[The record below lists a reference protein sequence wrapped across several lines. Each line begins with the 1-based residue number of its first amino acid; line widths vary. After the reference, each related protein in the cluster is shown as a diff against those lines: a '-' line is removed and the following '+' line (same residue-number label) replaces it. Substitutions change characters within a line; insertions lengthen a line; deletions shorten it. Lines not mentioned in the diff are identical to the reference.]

1 METSPI
7 LAGLRHS
14 IPVPP
19 LAMSNDLTD
28 RSTDAAA
35 GDILE
40 SLLESLLRDFEYWFT
55 RGYDLIEQSSDEILT
70 LDERQDLSGRLE
82 EGLQAVK
89 AARAL
94 TRAAGQ
100 PVAVSMKAM
109 APWHGLVT
117 EVWGLSARL
126 GRSQA

>member
-1 METSPI
+1 M
-7 LAGLRHS
+7 AGLRHP
-14 IPVPP
+14 IAGPP
-19 LAMSNDLTD
+19 LAMSKDLTD
-28 RSTDAAA
+28 PSADAEA
-35 GDILE
+35 GEILE
-40 SLLESLLRDFEYWFT
+40 SLLESLLTDFEYWFS
-55 RGYDLIEQSSDEILT
+55 RGYELIEQSSDEILSFE
-70 LDERQDLSGRLE
+70 ERQDLSGRLE

-126 GRSQA
+126 NRLQS

>member
-1 METSPI
+1 M
-7 LAGLRHS
+7 AGLRHP
-14 IPVPP
+14 IAGPP
-19 LAMSNDLTD
+19 LAMSKDLTD
-28 RSTDAAA
+28 PSADAEA
-35 GDILE
+35 GEILE
-40 SLLESLLRDFEYWFT
+40 SLLESLLTDFEYWFT
-55 RGYDLIEQSSDEILT
+55 RGYELIEQSSDEVMNFE
-70 LDERQDLSGRLE
+70 ERQDLSGRLE

-94 TRAAGQ
+94 TRAAGK

-126 GRSQA
+126 NRLQS

>member
-1 METSPI
+1 
-7 LAGLRHS
+7 
-14 IPVPP
+14 
-19 LAMSNDLTD
+19 MSKDLTD
-28 RSTDAAA
+28 LSADAEA
-35 GDILE
+35 GDILD
-40 SLLESLLRDFEYWFT
+40 SLLESLLTDFEYWFT
-55 RGYDLIEQSSDEILT
+55 RGYELIEQSSDEVMNFE
-70 LDERQDLSGRLE
+70 ERQDLSGRLE

-94 TRAAGQ
+94 TRAAGK

-126 GRSQA
+126 NRLQS

>member
-1 METSPI
+1 
-7 LAGLRHS
+7 
-14 IPVPP
+14 
-19 LAMSNDLTD
+19 MSKDLTD
-28 RSTDAAA
+28 PSADAEAC
-35 GDILE
+35 DILE
-40 SLLESLLRDFEYWFT
+40 SLLESLLTDFEYWFS
-55 RGYDLIEQSSDEILT
+55 RGYELIEQSSDEVMNFE
-70 LDERQDLSGRLE
+70 ERQDLSGRLA

-94 TRAAGQ
+94 TRAAGK

-126 GRSQA
+126 NRLQS

>member
-1 METSPI
+1 M
-7 LAGLRHS
+7 AGLRHP
-14 IPVPP
+14 IPGPP
-19 LAMSNDLTD
+19 LAMSKDLTD
-28 RSTDAAA
+28 LSADAEA

-40 SLLESLLRDFEYWFT
+40 SLLESLLTDFEYWFT
-55 RGYDLIEQSSDEILT
+55 RGYELIEQSSDEVMNFE
-70 LDERQDLSGRLE
+70 ERQDLSGRLE

-94 TRAAGQ
+94 THAADK

-109 APWHGLVT
+109 APWHGLVI

-126 GRSQA
+126 NRIQP